1 MSLLD
6 LNGSAYFS
14 VRLLTIASAGSWKSH
29 LFKQLKT
36 LLFYNEEE
44 KKKKRVV
51 VTIILHSAIL
61 DGAPEAG
68 GDEEALSAPAVGD
81 AAPCPLVFTLS
92 SA

>member
-44 KKKKRVV
+44 KKKKKEWLLQLSF
-51 VTIILHSAIL
+51 ILL
-61 DGAPEAG
+61 FWMGPQRLVEMRK
-68 GDEEALSAPAVGD
+68 
-81 AAPCPLVFTLS
+81 PCQLLQ
-92 SA
+92 